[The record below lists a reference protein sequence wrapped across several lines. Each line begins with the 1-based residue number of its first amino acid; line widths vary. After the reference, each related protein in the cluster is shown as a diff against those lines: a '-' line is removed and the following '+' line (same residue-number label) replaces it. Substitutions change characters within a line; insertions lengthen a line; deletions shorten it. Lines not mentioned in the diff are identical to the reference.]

1 MYSIAC
7 ERTRISCCRF
17 SCVRRLC
24 LRRLSSICLVL
35 ARLVTNVLFDVT
47 RCWMKMLDRLEGS
60 SGKLPTSKNLII
72 ETRNE
77 KIYTKVKSRAKRVKM
92 AFDSPR
98 LNKVSDSASLI
109 SGSSSSGFQIQITV
123 AISLITDQT
132 TRPKA
137 FSMFK
142 MAAGITTH
150 NWPQSWIALD
160 NNLH

>member
-1 MYSIAC
+1 
-7 ERTRISCCRF
+7 
-17 SCVRRLC
+17 
-24 LRRLSSICLVL
+24 
-35 ARLVTNVLFDVT
+35 
-47 RCWMKMLDRLEGS
+47 MLDRLAGALVSPYSRCTYEGMRVKLMRMPTSQKWFTEGS